1 MNQQTYIDRAREAL
15 VYFHNA
21 SVRYPNYGLS
31 FDEFLLKINRD
42 KPAAVTIFL
51 TNYGRAI
58 GVSELTTSE
67 IKTVMENLA
76 RQGQGRLPS
85 DYNAFY
91 DALISQVQNISWV
104 SVVKDTA
111 VDVAEGFQNFG
122 ENVNFT
128 LKGLNAIFP
137 FIVIGG
143 LVYIAVTRIK
153 KVA

>member
-1 MNQQTYIDRAREAL
+1 MGSNIDKAREAL

-21 SVRYPNYGLS
+21 SVGYSNYNLS
-31 FDEFLLKINRD
+31 FDEFLLRINRD

-58 GVSELTTSE
+58 TASELSTSE
-67 IKTVMENLA
+67 IKSVMENLA
-76 RQGQGRLPS
+76 RQGKGRIPS
-85 DYNAFY
+85 DYNVFY

-104 SVVKDTA
+104 EVVKDTA
-111 VDVAEGFQNFG
+111 VDVAEGFQSFG

-153 KVA
+153 KAA